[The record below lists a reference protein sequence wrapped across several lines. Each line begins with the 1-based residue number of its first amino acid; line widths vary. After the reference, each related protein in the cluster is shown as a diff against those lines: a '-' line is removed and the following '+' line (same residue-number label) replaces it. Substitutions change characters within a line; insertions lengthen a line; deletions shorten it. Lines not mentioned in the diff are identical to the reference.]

1 MKAKKN
7 RFGIALS
14 VTVVLFFLGVAKLL
28 TITDVPPDEAA
39 SSGSSIGQKEASS
52 SGSSASCTE
61 KASSGRK
68 EAAAKSGG
76 SAGPEEKL
84 LPDGSAGQ
92 DGTSMPDSSAGPAQ
106 NGPVEKKKVALTFD
120 DGPDSEY
127 TPMLLD
133 GLAERNVKATFF
145 VIGKQAEQQP
155 EVMERMVK
163 EGHLIGNHTYNH
175 VDIRH
180 MTESA
185 AKEEIKKANEVIE
198 KYTGEEP
205 CFLRPPF
212 GSGSSKLERQI
223 EMISVLWTIDTM
235 DWACQNESKICTTVY
250 REIEE
255 NSIILMHDEY
265 PTSVRA
271 ALSIVDKLLEDGY
284 EFVTVDQIVM
294 D

>member
-7 RFGIALS
+7 RYGIVLS
-14 VTVVLFFLGVAKLL
+14 VTVLLFFMGVAKLL
-28 TITDVPPDEAA
+28 TMTAA
-39 SSGSSIGQKEASS
+39 QQEERVSSANSIGDATGEREQV
-52 SGSSASCTE
+52 
-61 KASSGRK
+61 
-68 EAAAKSGG
+68 
-76 SAGPEEKL
+76 
-84 LPDGSAGQ
+84 LPDGTGSQ
-92 DGTSMPDSSAGPAQ
+92 DTDTAI
-106 NGPVEKKKVALTFD
+106 VEKKKVALTFD

-145 VIGKQAEQQP
+145 VIGKQAEAQP
-155 EVMERMVK
+155 QIMERMVK
-163 EGHLIGNHTYNH
+163 EGHLSGNHTYNH

-185 AKEEIKKANEVIE
+185 AEKEIIKANEVIE

-212 GSGSSKLERQI
+212 GSSSSKMEKKM

-235 DWACQNESKICTTVY
+235 DWACQNESKICSTVY
-250 REIEE
+250 REIKE

-271 ALSIVDKLLEDGY
+271 ALSVVDRLQKEGY
-284 EFVTVDQIVM
+284 EFVTVDKIVM

>member
-7 RFGIALS
+7 RYGIVLS
-14 VTVVLFFLGVAKLL
+14 VTVLLFFMGVAKLL
-28 TITDVPPDEAA
+28 TMTAA
-39 SSGSSIGQKEASS
+39 QQEEGTSPSSSISGSRPQ
-52 SGSSASCTE
+52 
-61 KASSGRK
+61 
-68 EAAAKSGG
+68 
-76 SAGPEEKL
+76 
-84 LPDGSAGQ
+84 
-92 DGTSMPDSSAGPAQ
+92 PDSSADKGKKILPDGTAGEETEPPSKDSPGSNGEAQ
-106 NGPVEKKKVALTFD
+106 NSDTKMQEKKKVALTFD

-145 VIGKQAEQQP
+145 VIGKQAEAQP
-155 EVMERMVK
+155 EIMQRLVK

-180 MTESA
+180 MTESSA
-185 AKEEIKKANEVIE
+185 EEEILKANEVIE

-212 GSGSSKLERQI
+212 GSGSSSLEKKI
-223 EMISVLWTIDTM
+223 EMIPVLWTIDTM

-250 REIEE
+250 REIQE

-265 PTSVRA
+265 PTTVRA
-271 ALSIVDKLLEDGY
+271 ALRVIDKLQKEGY
-284 EFVTVDQIVM
+284 EFVTVDKIVM

>member
-1 MKAKKN
+1 M
-7 RFGIALS
+7 
-14 VTVVLFFLGVAKLL
+14 T
-28 TITDVPPDEAA
+28 AA
-39 SSGSSIGQKEASS
+39 QQEERVSSANSIGDATGEREQV
-52 SGSSASCTE
+52 
-61 KASSGRK
+61 
-68 EAAAKSGG
+68 
-76 SAGPEEKL
+76 
-84 LPDGSAGQ
+84 LPDGTGSQ
-92 DGTSMPDSSAGPAQ
+92 DTDTAI
-106 NGPVEKKKVALTFD
+106 VEKKKVALTFD

-145 VIGKQAEQQP
+145 VIGKQAEAQP
-155 EVMERMVK
+155 QIMERMVK

-185 AKEEIKKANEVIE
+185 AEKEIIKANEVIE

-212 GSGSSKLERQI
+212 GSSSSKMEKKM

-235 DWACQNESKICTTVY
+235 DWACQNESKICSTVY
-250 REIEE
+250 REIKE

-271 ALSIVDKLLEDGY
+271 ALSVVDRLQKEGY
-284 EFVTVDQIVM
+284 EFVTVDKIVM